1 MFSSSLRFCF
11 RGLVV
16 LFTISFCFPKAVDA
30 QSTVQ
35 HFVQLPIQTF
45 VPSGFVVYGRA
56 PTAKEAGIV
65 DTVTYQQI
73 SDPFPTITD
82 PLPNLVDFFEF
93 GGTLELITTYTLLGE
108 YDIAIS
114 EIMWGVD
121 ARYPLEGDPTYA
133 QWIELCNT
141 SPNTQFAPQLFLLLT
156 PFESYPD
163 RHRVDLPNGEVGIVL
178 DAVSN
183 LHLGKWNL
191 PGRSGSSPF
200 SNVVSAYRDIAYV
213 GEENPNIGRAIVP
226 FGSYKDSWKATP
238 VQGRRNTLLSV
249 VNAIDRVVELPY
261 VATPGTQHVS
271 DTFLR
276 SVPKTVV
283 PANRVVINEVRND
296 LSEANFDWIELKNVS
311 RAAINLGTW
320 ELSLVTAVGA
330 DTDLVDLPDYTLLPG
345 EILLLCGLHPQ
356 QTPFAGGINIENPDR
371 PKTKGAIHKYFIV
384 PGLNLPNTGKFVLLL
399 RSEPDKNGQD
409 AAIADY
415 AGDGFFS
422 DTPYTDFWP
431 RAGQPRPTDVANFGN
446 IGSFTVFGAA
456 WARIRYQPDD
466 GHHKDAW
473 ARVGTQ
479 GGVGYAP
486 NTDRTIAIGTP
497 GYENDAL
504 KTRIDDGNS
513 RTPALPG
520 EYSDGEISISEIM
533 VDTGMRGSYPQW
545 IELHNSS
552 RTEAINLEGWEF
564 EIRNLKDGPVFYT
577 NGRFF
582 FKNVT
587 LLPNQTLLLV
597 SSNRAPTNVIEN
609 RIYDLYKE
617 HRRELRLSNRQSSL
631 LNPMGF
637 SLKLTDTRGT
647 RMLSDDIVID
657 RVGNIRIETGE
668 LTKVWDLPPINPEV
682 RLSLLRQYTQT
693 RGVLLASVGTLQE
706 AWQQAHP
713 AFTRITYY
721 GDVQDVGTPGYRVGG
736 PLPVALTRFKAARS
750 ESGGIVVHWTTA
762 SELNNAGFNLLRS
775 ETRDGGFVVI
785 NPQLIPGAGT
795 SGERH
800 EYQFTD
806 TTAAPDTAYYY
817 RIEDISFGGVRQTLA
832 TVRLKGFISATGKLK
847 TRWGELKRWN

>member
-1 MFSSSLRFCF
+1 M
-11 RGLVV
+11 
-16 LFTISFCFPKAVDA
+16 LFTISLCFPKAVDA
-30 QSTVQ
+30 QSTAQ
-35 HFVQLPIQTF
+35 HFVQLPIQVF
-45 VPSGFVVYGRA
+45 VPGGFVVYGRA

-65 DTVTYQQI
+65 DTVTYQWI
-73 SDPFPTITD
+73 NDPFPTITD

-108 YDIAIS
+108 HAIAIS

-121 ARYPLEGDPTYA
+121 TRYPLEGDPTYT
-133 QWIELCNT
+133 QWIELYNT
-141 SPNTQFAPQLFLLLT
+141 YTHTQFAPQLYLLLT
-156 PFESYPD
+156 PFESHPD

-183 LHLGKWNL
+183 LHLGKWEF

-200 SNVVSAYRDIAYV
+200 RNVVSGYRDITYV
-213 GEENPNIGRAIVP
+213 SEEHPNIQRTVVP
-226 FGSYKDSWKATP
+226 FGSYQDSWKATP
-238 VQGRRNTLLSV
+238 TRGRRNTLLSIV
-249 VNAIDRVVELPY
+249 DEKDEVVELPY
-261 VATPGTQHVS
+261 VATPGAQHVS

-276 SVPKTVV
+276 RVAKTVV
-283 PANRVVINEVRND
+283 PSDRVVINEVRND

-311 RAAINLGTW
+311 NVAISLGTW

-345 EILLLCGLHPQ
+345 ELLLLHPRHPQ
-356 QTPFAGGINIENPDR
+356 HTPFAGGINIENPDR
-371 PKTKGAIHKYFIV
+371 PNTKGAIHKYFIV

-415 AGDGFFS
+415 AGNGFFA

-431 RAGQPRPTDVANFGN
+431 RKGQPQPTDVAHFGSA
-446 IGSFTVFGAA
+446 GSFGAFVTA
-456 WARIRYQPDD
+456 WARIRYEPDD

-473 ARVGTQ
+473 EQVGTQ
-479 GGVGYAP
+479 GGIGYAP
-486 NTDRTIAIGTP
+486 GTDRAIAIGTP

-504 KTRIDDGNS
+504 KTRVDDGNS

-533 VDTGMRGSYPQW
+533 VDPGMRGNYPQW
-545 IELHNSS
+545 IELYNSS
-552 RTEAINLEGWEF
+552 QTEAVNLEGWEF
-564 EIRNLKDGPVFYT
+564 EIRNLKHESVSYT
-577 NGRFF
+577 NGHFV
-582 FKNVT
+582 FKDVA
-587 LLPNQTLLLV
+587 LLPNQTLLLI
-597 SSNRAPTNVIEN
+597 SKRAQTNVIGN

-617 HRRELRLSNRQSSL
+617 HRRELRLSNRQNSL

-657 RVGNIRIETGE
+657 EVGNIEIETGE
-668 LTKVWDLPPINPEV
+668 LTKAWDLPMIHPRR

-693 RGVLLASVGTLQE
+693 AGAPLASVGTLPE
-706 AWQQAHP
+706 AWQQAYS

-721 GDVQDVGTPGYRVGG
+721 GHVQDVGTPGYRVGG
-736 PLPVALTRFKAARS
+736 PLPVVLTRFEAARS
-750 ESGGIVVHWTTA
+750 ESVGIVVRWTTA

-775 ETRDGGFVVI
+775 ETREGGFVVI
-785 NPQLIPGAGT
+785 NPRLIPGAGT

-806 TTAAPDTAYYY
+806 TTAAPDTTYYY
-817 RIEDISFGGVRQTLA
+817 RIEDVSFGGMRQTLA
-832 TVRLKGFISATGKLK
+832 TVRLKGFISTTGKLT
-847 TRWGELKRWN
+847 TRWGELKTLELR